1 MTYFRGKEMS
11 KTITPQYLSPLK
23 ICGGKTFLS
32 PSFFLPFDLMKSLA
46 SSIPGAVIST
56 TSTSMPRPSRII
68 KILPWCVTIWKKA
81 GNSKYGFY
89 KKELESCPCFP
100 RIVEKNLSWLTT
112 KVYAEGSGNVRN
124 FKAIHELVVAF
135 NLVTFSSSLENISRK
150 TPKIKFLYS
159 QVSQFSVHFHSQY
172 VFSNQ
177 TFYKRQ

>member
-1 MTYFRGKEMS
+1 MS

-68 KILPWCVTIWKKA
+68 KILPWCVTIWKK
-81 GNSKYGFY
+81 GGKFKIWFLQKKRVGKLPMFSKNRW
-89 KKELESCPCFP
+89 KKS
-100 RIVEKNLSWLTT
+100 LSWLTT

-159 QVSQFSVHFHSQY
+159 QVSQFSVHFHSPSQY